1 MDNYRD
7 VDRLELEAFR
17 SGQTYAEY
25 CSKWVSGG
33 PTDGR
38 SAMMSKAEF
47 IAAITP
53 GLNKLFGL
61 DGDSQEK
68 NT

>member
-1 MDNYRD
+1 MDNHRD
-7 VDRLELEAFR
+7 LDDLELEAFR
-17 SGQTYAEY
+17 SGKTYAEY
-25 CSKWVSGG
+25 RDGWVSLG

-38 SAMMSKAEF
+38 SAAMSKEDFLKAVL
-47 IAAITP
+47 P
-53 GLNKLFGL
+53 GLNELFGF